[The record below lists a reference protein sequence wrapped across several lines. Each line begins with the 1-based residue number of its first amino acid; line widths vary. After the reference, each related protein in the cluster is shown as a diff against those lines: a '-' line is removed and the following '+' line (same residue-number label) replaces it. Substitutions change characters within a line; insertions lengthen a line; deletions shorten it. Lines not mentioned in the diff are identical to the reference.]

1 MAQGHRKKPPP
12 SNVRSKKKGKTQKS
26 GLCGGVEGDLYGID
40 SCRYVLLVNQA
51 VSLVQK
57 GAGPNLEVWLSRR
70 VLATPRSL
78 PRLVCSTVHPC
89 PPFGRTWQLLP
100 IYVARPVG
108 EWLYAKHSIHYTRL
122 PDYFLAFDLYDRRT
136 GVFHSSAE
144 REHCHPSQTAT
155 PRQGVASRLHAAD

>member
-1 MAQGHRKKPPP
+1 MALASAMAQGHRKKPPP

-51 VSLVQK
+51 VSFVQK
-57 GAGPNLEVWLSRR
+57 GVGPNLEVWLSRR
-70 VLATPRSL
+70 VLATSGSL

-100 IYVARPVG
+100 IYVAVEHG
-108 EWLYAKHSIHYTRL
+108 QSHSEQVEKDIVSRAQHLHFVT
-122 PDYFLAFDLYDRRT
+122 D
-136 GVFHSSAE
+136 SA
-144 REHCHPSQTAT
+144 RKGKLC
-155 PRQGVASRLHAAD
+155 GKASKGTCK